1 MERTLTLLFDIE
13 TNGLLENVD
22 TIHCLVIRDVE
33 TKKTLAYNDQGNQE
47 PISRGLQRLQ
57 DSDCIIGHNII
68 GYDLPVI
75 HKLYDW
81 FREPG
86 LVVDTLLLSR
96 IYHSDMMKLDKKH
109 NWKQMPLQLYGRHS
123 LESYGHRF
131 NEFKGSFGSNT
142 DWKEWSQDMEDYCV
156 QDVNLTA
163 RLWHHFQPYL
173 NTSN

>member
-1 MERTLTLLFDIE
+1 MTLLFDIE

-86 LVVDTLLLSR
+86 MVVDTLLLSR
-96 IYHSDMMKLDKKH
+96 IYHADMMKLDGWLSTSEGINKELLPHGSSKMIKH
-109 NWKQMPLQLYGRHS
+109 V
-123 LESYGHRF
+123 
-131 NEFKGSFGSNT
+131 NE
-142 DWKEWSQDMEDYCV
+142 
-156 QDVNLTA
+156 L
-163 RLWHHFQPYL
+163 
-173 NTSN
+173 